1 MALFKKIDTV
11 MTYAKMKIF
20 LSFIWLSLIAACE
33 KGNAAKQ
40 KSTDSKE
47 TEIQVP
53 KESIEDPIGNIS
65 TTIPV
70 THTRD
75 ASTYTWAVR
84 HQEVLALNKQRPP
97 KIVFIGNS
105 ILHYWGGEPTAPITR
120 GADSWNQHFKPK
132 DVRNLGFGFDRIE
145 NALWRVHH
153 GELDGYAATHIVVL
167 IGTNNLSVNTDDEII
182 EGLDF
187 LLQSVKRHQPDAK
200 VILMGILPRR
210 NYESRIATLNNRT
223 VEIATKLKLQY
234 VNAGDLLLGTNGKI
248 NESLFSDGVHPNADG
263 YRLLAP
269 FINSYLL

>member
-1 MALFKKIDTV
+1 MVYIKTKLLVLLIGLFL
-11 MTYAKMKIF
+11 A
-20 LSFIWLSLIAACE
+20 SACE
-33 KGNAAKQ
+33 RSNAYKQ
-40 KSTDSKE
+40 KDKDKKE
-47 TEIQVP
+47 IENPATEEP
-53 KESIEDPIGNIS
+53 IEDPIGTIS

-75 ASTYTWAVR
+75 ASTYTWVTR

-105 ILHYWGGEPTAPITR
+105 ILHYWGGEPAAPITR
-120 GADSWNQHFKPK
+120 GADSWNRYFKPK

-153 GELDGYAATHIVVL
+153 GELDGYTATHIVVL
-167 IGTNNLSVNTDDEII
+167 MGTNNLSVNTDDEII

-210 NYESRIATLNNRT
+210 NYESRIVTLNNRT
-223 VEIATKLKLQY
+223 V
-234 VNAGDLLLGTNGKI
+234 
-248 NESLFSDGVHPNADG
+248 
-263 YRLLAP
+263 
-269 FINSYLL
+269 